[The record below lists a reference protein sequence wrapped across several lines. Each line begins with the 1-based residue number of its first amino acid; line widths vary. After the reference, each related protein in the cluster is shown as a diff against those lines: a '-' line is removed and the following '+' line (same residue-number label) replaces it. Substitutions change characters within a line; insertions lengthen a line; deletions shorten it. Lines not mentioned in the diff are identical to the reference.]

1 MASHALVRS
10 LFLIEAMLNALQ
22 VFVLVQNSAHDVTDA
37 ARDLDK
43 IELIRKSVYIKLYWT
58 SLIG

>member
-22 VFVLVQNSAHDVTDA
+22 VFVLVQYSAHDVTDA